1 MWTLAHEMR
10 WSIMALVVVLGLI
23 TYIPGLVTWVPN
35 LLMGPGR

>member
-10 WSIMALVVVLGLI
+10 WYLMALVVVLLLI